1 MRRLGPHPTWLIYV
15 GVVALARTTGWTLAA
30 VYFVQEVGMGP
41 LELVLAG
48 TALEVAY
55 FLFEVPTGIVADL
68 YSRRASVIIGQVIM
82 GVGFVLTG
90 AFAEV
95 GVVLAAAAL
104 IGFGWTFRSGAEDAW
119 LADEVGPERMAR
131 SFQRGAQV
139 ERAASLAGIG
149 LAVALGVVDLSL
161 PLVVAGLLLLG
172 LAVVLAL
179 VMPETGFRPATRE
192 ELGLVRSFART
203 AGEGGRLIRA
213 RPVLG
218 LIVAITF
225 FGGMWSEAMDR
236 LWEAHFLLDI
246 GLPGFA
252 GLDPIAWFGI
262 LAAGSVLLA
271 LVVAQPLVPR
281 FERLGRDGMA
291 RLLLALD
298 ATLIAGTLVFAF
310 AGSFALAVAALWTV
324 DVARSLSYPV
334 YDTWLNASIE
344 DSNVRATV
352 ISITNLG
359 DSAGQWGGGPVLGA
373 IGSAYSIRA
382 ALAAGALALAPA
394 LWLYGRAI
402 RLGRAQA

>member
-1 MRRLGPHPTWLIYV
+1 MRRLGPHLTWLIYV

-161 PLVVAGLLLLG
+161 PLVAAGLLLLG
-172 LAVVLAL
+172 LAFVLAV
-179 VMPETGFRPATRE
+179 VMPETGFRPATR
-192 ELGLVRSFART
+192 SSDSYAPS
-203 AGEGGRLIRA
+203 RA
-213 RPVLG
+213 RR
-218 LIVAITF
+218 A
-225 FGGMWSEAMDR
+225 R
-236 LWEAHFLLDI
+236 
-246 GLPGFA
+246 
-252 GLDPIAWFGI
+252 
-262 LAAGSVLLA
+262 AAGSS
-271 LVVAQPLVPR
+271 
-281 FERLGRDGMA
+281 E
-291 RLLLALD
+291 
-298 ATLIAGTLVFAF
+298 
-310 AGSFALAVAALWTV
+310 
-324 DVARSLSYPV
+324 
-334 YDTWLNASIE
+334 
-344 DSNVRATV
+344 
-352 ISITNLG
+352 
-359 DSAGQWGGGPVLGA
+359 
-373 IGSAYSIRA
+373 
-382 ALAAGALALAPA
+382 LAPCSA
-394 LWLYGRAI
+394 
-402 RLGRAQA
+402 